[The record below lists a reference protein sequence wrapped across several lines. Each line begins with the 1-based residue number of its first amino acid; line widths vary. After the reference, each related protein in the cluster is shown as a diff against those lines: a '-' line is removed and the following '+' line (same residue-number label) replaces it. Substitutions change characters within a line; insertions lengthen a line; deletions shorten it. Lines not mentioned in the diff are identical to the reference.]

1 MRRAIHC
8 AVFVALLLLLGAS
21 GQLFQDNATA
31 DAVANSQSQRESAA
45 QPAVDPEKN
54 GPIKHYIMIEMLNG
68 VDLLLLDRWYITYHA
83 PETLRRT
90 ERRQTKYATFRTYT
104 LPPDEVKAMNA
115 WQGRMTEIGFA
126 SLADFNKGWANIEE
140 ERKKLTLPKGELRGG
155 FRNETVTVRL
165 KPDEVFVEQPT
176 PAKDNPYFRW
186 IFFYAYPD
194 GVSEESGEKWFREV
208 FAKELAA
215 RPGVKRFGAYRSV
228 RNAGKWNRVAELWF
242 DSHSEWKKVVYDARG
257 SFTKPSWGGEF
268 PFMKFQS
275 TFIGENPD
283 IDFLTGKQVIP

>member
-1 MRRAIHC
+1 MRKAMRC
-8 AVFVALLLLLGAS
+8 AVYAALFLLPFTSSNKGWVGAAPTI
-21 GQLFQDNATA
+21 Q
-31 DAVANSQSQRESAA
+31 
-45 QPAVDPEKN
+45 QPSIDPEKT

-90 ERRQTKYATFRTYT
+90 ERRQTKYATFRTWT
-104 LPPDEVKAMNA
+104 LPHEEVKAMNA

-126 SLADFNKGWANIEE
+126 SLADFNRGWVNIEE
-140 ERKKLTLPKGELRGG
+140 ERKKITLPKGELSGG
-155 FRNETVTVRL
+155 FRSETVTVRL

-176 PAKDNPYFRW
+176 PARDNPYFRW

-194 GVSEESGEKWFREV
+194 GVNEGAGEKWFREV

-215 RPGVKRFGAYRSV
+215 RPGVKRFGTYRSV
-228 RNAGKWNRVAELWF
+228 RAAGKWNKVAEFWF
-242 DSHSEWKKVVYDARG
+242 DSHNEWKRAVYDARG

-283 IDFLTGKQVIP
+283 IDFLTEKLAIP